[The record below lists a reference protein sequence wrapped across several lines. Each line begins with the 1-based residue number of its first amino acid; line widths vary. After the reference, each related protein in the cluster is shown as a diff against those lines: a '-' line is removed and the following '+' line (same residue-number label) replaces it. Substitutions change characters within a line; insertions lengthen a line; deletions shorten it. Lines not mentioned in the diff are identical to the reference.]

1 MRQEE
6 HGLEEQ
12 LYCICRS
19 SDASRFMIGCDY
31 CEEWYHGDC
40 IDITEEESRFIRKFF
55 CPKCR
60 ERDPTLTIKYKQKKL
75 EQVGREETKKAKK
88 RRERKDSI
96 SQYPHCGACIACY
109 RVDNCGKCDACF
121 SKSRQQCKHRICL
134 SFAPKK
140 KEAKLEFNEEM
151 KAVLKEANYS
161 DEDVWEPSLR
171 KEKIP
176 IVTKPSRH
184 SSNKKEKPKGR
195 HRSSGQRAAG
205 REKDGRRKRI
215 TSSTDSA
222 GNDTDLD
229 RSPIRTKAKVVHCFG
244 PQCAN
249 PSRSGSKYCSD
260 QCGLNLATAR
270 IYQILPQRIQE
281 WNMTPCTAEE
291 RNKKELEH
299 IRKQQ
304 IEARATLEELDFKHK
319 EIDSITAKVQ
329 SFTVDDSDDEADEVG
344 DGEAETATVNC
355 VTCGHGL
362 TVRTAIRHME
372 RCFNK
377 FESQTSFGS
386 IFQTKI
392 EGNNM
397 FCDFFNPANGTYCKR
412 LRVLCPEHCKDP
424 KVNDSE
430 VCGYPLVKN
439 VFEATS
445 EFCLVQKKKCSKHNN
460 WEKLR
465 RAEIDMER
473 VHQWLKLD
481 ELFDK
486 ERQIR
491 QAMAQRAG
499 LLPLLLHSTFN
510 HEIAPQQYTSATQN
524 PVGEHVGD
532 KVANGK
538 FADQSETQVTDS
550 KDTSMFSIN

>member
-1 MRQEE
+1 MAGSPTRSKEDIAKQYSLPERQSKIALLMRQEE

-270 IYQILPQRIQE
+270 IYQV
-281 WNMTPCTAEE
+281 
-291 RNKKELEH
+291 
-299 IRKQQ
+299 IR
-304 IEARATLEELDFKHK
+304 LDY
-319 EIDSITAKVQ
+319 S
-329 SFTVDDSDDEADEVG
+329 
-344 DGEAETATVNC
+344 
-355 VTCGHGL
+355 
-362 TVRTAIRHME
+362 R
-372 RCFNK
+372 
-377 FESQTSFGS
+377 
-386 IFQTKI
+386 
-392 EGNNM
+392 
-397 FCDFFNPANGTYCKR
+397 
-412 LRVLCPEHCKDP
+412 
-424 KVNDSE
+424 
-430 VCGYPLVKN
+430 
-439 VFEATS
+439 
-445 EFCLVQKKKCSKHNN
+445 
-460 WEKLR
+460 
-465 RAEIDMER
+465 
-473 VHQWLKLD
+473 KLD
-481 ELFDK
+481 
-486 ERQIR
+486 
-491 QAMAQRAG
+491 
-499 LLPLLLHSTFN
+499 
-510 HEIAPQQYTSATQN
+510 QN
-524 PVGEHVGD
+524 NTKSNLNWVYVIDITTADSGVEYDSVYSR
-532 KVANGK
+532 GK
-538 FADQSETQVTDS
+538 
-550 KDTSMFSIN
+550 K